1 MKKNV
6 TNFLRYLWVKN
17 TVRNHL
23 VGLGYSTAEIRVAV
37 LLAIKLIAQGH
48 NAARAFSAGT
58 YQAGRLRAEARPL
71 PF

>member
-37 LLAIKLIAQGH
+37 LLAIKLIA
-48 NAARAFSAGT
+48 
-58 YQAGRLRAEARPL
+58 
-71 PF
+71 